1 MGSLSAAATAR
12 VARGVIGRETART
25 GDRRSGNHL
34 VGSER
39 NNIALAGAPA
49 RYLRRIGVSTT
60 DGRRPVSHTKTA
72 GKLL

>member
-12 VARGVIGRETART
+12 VARGVIGRETARPGT
-25 GDRRSGNHL
+25 AIPVTVEGSG
-34 VGSER
+34 R